1 MNLSNFI
8 LCIFVAFLWSLQPI
22 LHKMLKKNIDVFILF
37 ILVWIFTSLFM
48 IIFLFY
54 YKNHIYENIINLT
67 KFELLIF
74 ISIGIMCVLA
84 NYLYFNIIKIEDSYI
99 VSAITYSSPVFT
111 ILVAYLLLQENISI
125 SSIIGILL
133 IVVGAVILSFN

>member
-67 KFELLIF
+67 KFEILIF
-74 ISIGIMCVLA
+74 INIGLMCVLA

-99 VSAITYSSPVFT
+99 VSAITYSSPLFT
-111 ILVAYLLLQENISI
+111 ILVAYLLLQEHISI
-125 SSIIGILL
+125 SSVIGILL
-133 IVVGAVILSFN
+133 IFIGTIILSFN

>member
-48 IIFLFY
+48 IFFLFY

-67 KFELLIF
+67 KFEILIF
-74 ISIGIMCVLA
+74 INIGLMCVLA

-99 VSAITYSSPVFT
+99 VSAIIYSSPLFT

-125 SSIIGILL
+125 SSVIGILL
-133 IVVGAVILSFN
+133 IFIGTIILSFN